1 MDISSLKY
9 YEQQMAINATSL
21 VSGVQSTASK
31 TGSVSGTDA
40 VSGAGAADSF
50 ESTLAAALNTPVT
63 SEYTASGTLTADAVS
78 GTQTTGAASQTASEA
93 SASAGTQ
100 STYDAAQGTSQASG
114 SSGSGGSSSSSS
126 DSDTTTEMIRQPD
139 GSIYLKTTTTNSDG
153 TSTVT
158 LTKIADGG
166 AGSMEN
172 ILGVNANDKLSSILN
187 NGQNSS
193 GTSSAAG
200 AVSSSN
206 S

>member
-40 VSGAGAADSF
+40 VSAAGAADSF
-50 ESTLAAALNTPVT
+50 ESTLAAALNTPLT

-78 GTQTTGAASQTASEA
+78 GTQTTGAASQTASQA

-100 STYDAAQGTSQASG
+100 STSDAAQGTSQASG
-114 SSGSGGSSSSSS
+114 SSGSGGSSSS

>member
-40 VSGAGAADSF
+40 VSGTGAADSF
-50 ESTLAAALNTPVT
+50 ESTLAAALNTPLT

-100 STYDAAQGTSQASG
+100 STSDAAQGTSQASG
-114 SSGSGGSSSSSS
+114 SSGSGGSSSS

>member
-40 VSGAGAADSF
+40 VSGTGAADSF
-50 ESTLAAALNTPVT
+50 ESTLAAALNTPLT

-100 STYDAAQGTSQASG
+100 STSDAAQGTSQASG
-114 SSGSGGSSSSSS
+114 YSGSGGSSSS

>member
-40 VSGAGAADSF
+40 VSGTGAADSF

-78 GTQTTGAASQTASEA
+78 GTQTTGAASQTASQA
-93 SASAGTQ
+93 SVSAGTQ
-100 STYDAAQGTSQASG
+100 GTSDATQGTSQASG
-114 SSGSGGSSSSSS
+114 SSGSGGSSSS

>member
-78 GTQTTGAASQTASEA
+78 GTQTTGAASQTASQA
-93 SASAGTQ
+93 SVSAGTQ
-100 STYDAAQGTSQASG
+100 STSDATQGTSQASG
-114 SSGSGGSSSSSS
+114 SSGSGGSSSS

>member
-100 STYDAAQGTSQASG
+100 STSDAAQGTSQASG
-114 SSGSGGSSSSSS
+114 SSGSGGSSSS

>member
-40 VSGAGAADSF
+40 VSVTGAADSF

-100 STYDAAQGTSQASG
+100 STSDAAQGTSQASG
-114 SSGSGGSSSSSS
+114 SSGSGGSSSS

>member
-1 MDISSLKY
+1 MDISSLMY

-100 STYDAAQGTSQASG
+100 STSDATQGTSQASG
-114 SSGSGGSSSSSS
+114 SSGSGGSSSS

-158 LTKIADGG
+158 LTKSADGG
-166 AGSMEN
+166 AGSIEN

>member
-40 VSGAGAADSF
+40 VSAAGAADSF
-50 ESTLAAALNTPVT
+50 ESTLAAALNTPLT

-78 GTQTTGAASQTASEA
+78 GTQTTGAASQTASQA
-93 SASAGTQ
+93 SVSAGTQ
-100 STYDAAQGTSQASG
+100 STSDATQGTSQASG
-114 SSGSGGSSSSSS
+114 SSGSGGSSSS

>member
-40 VSGAGAADSF
+40 VSGTGAADSF

-63 SEYTASGTLTADAVS
+63 SEYIASGTLTADAVS

-100 STYDAAQGTSQASG
+100 STSDAAQGTSQASG
-114 SSGSGGSSSSSS
+114 SSGSGGSSSS

>member
-1 MDISSLKY
+1 MDISSLMY

-100 STYDAAQGTSQASG
+100 STSDATQGTSQASG
-114 SSGSGGSSSSSS
+114 SSGSGGSSSS

>member
-40 VSGAGAADSF
+40 VSGTGAADSF
-50 ESTLAAALNTPVT
+50 ESTLAAALNTPLT

-114 SSGSGGSSSSSS
+114 SSGSGGSSSS

>member
-31 TGSVSGTDA
+31 TGSVSETDA
-40 VSGAGAADSF
+40 VSAAGAADSF
-50 ESTLAAALNTPVT
+50 ESTLAAALNTPLT

-78 GTQTTGAASQTASEA
+78 GTQTTGAASQTASQA
-93 SASAGTQ
+93 SVSAGTQ
-100 STYDAAQGTSQASG
+100 GTSDATQGTSQASG
-114 SSGSGGSSSSSS
+114 SSGSGNSSS

-172 ILGVNANDKLSSILN
+172 ILGINANDKLSSILN

-193 GTSSAAG
+193 GTASAAG
-200 AVSSSN
+200 AASSSN

>member
-100 STYDAAQGTSQASG
+100 STSDATQGTSQASG
-114 SSGSGGSSSSSS
+114 SSGSGGSSSS

>member
-78 GTQTTGAASQTASEA
+78 GTQTTGAASQTASQA
-93 SASAGTQ
+93 SVSAGTQ
-100 STYDAAQGTSQASG
+100 GTSDAAQGTSQASG
-114 SSGSGGSSSSSS
+114 SSGSGGSSSS

>member
-40 VSGAGAADSF
+40 VSGTGAADSF
-50 ESTLAAALNTPVT
+50 ESTLAAALNTPLT

-114 SSGSGGSSSSSS
+114 SSGSGGSSSS

-193 GTSSAAG
+193 GTSSATG

>member
-40 VSGAGAADSF
+40 VSGTGAADSF

-100 STYDAAQGTSQASG
+100 STSDAAQGTSQASG
-114 SSGSGGSSSSSS
+114 SSGSGGSSSS

>member
-1 MDISSLKY
+1 MDISSLMY

-40 VSGAGAADSF
+40 VSGTGAADSF

-100 STYDAAQGTSQASG
+100 STSDAAQGTSQASG
-114 SSGSGGSSSSSS
+114 SSGSGGSSSS

>member
-40 VSGAGAADSF
+40 VSAAGAADSF
-50 ESTLAAALNTPVT
+50 ESTLAAALNTPLT

-100 STYDAAQGTSQASG
+100 STSDAAQGTSQASG
-114 SSGSGGSSSSSS
+114 SSGSGGSSSS

>member
-40 VSGAGAADSF
+40 VSGTGAADSF
-50 ESTLAAALNTPVT
+50 ESTLAAALNTPLT

-78 GTQTTGAASQTASEA
+78 GTQTTGAASQTASQA
-93 SASAGTQ
+93 SVSAGTQ
-100 STYDAAQGTSQASG
+100 STSDATQGTSQASG
-114 SSGSGGSSSSSS
+114 SSGSGGSSSS

>member
-40 VSGAGAADSF
+40 VSAAGAADSF

-100 STYDAAQGTSQASG
+100 STSDAAQGTSQASG
-114 SSGSGGSSSSSS
+114 SSGSGGSSSS

>member
-1 MDISSLKY
+1 MDISSLMY

-78 GTQTTGAASQTASEA
+78 GTQTTGAASQTASQA
-93 SASAGTQ
+93 SVSAGTQ
-100 STYDAAQGTSQASG
+100 GTSDATQGTSQASG
-114 SSGSGGSSSSSS
+114 SSGSGGSSSS

>member
-40 VSGAGAADSF
+40 VSGTGAADSF

-100 STYDAAQGTSQASG
+100 STSDAAQGTSQASG
-114 SSGSGGSSSSSS
+114 SSGSGGSSSS

-193 GTSSAAG
+193 GTTSAAG

>member
-40 VSGAGAADSF
+40 VSGTGAADSF

-78 GTQTTGAASQTASEA
+78 GTQTTGAASQTASQA
-93 SASAGTQ
+93 SVSAGTQ
-100 STYDAAQGTSQASG
+100 STSDATQGTSQASG
-114 SSGSGGSSSSSS
+114 SSGSGGSSSS

>member
-21 VSGVQSTASK
+21 VSGVQNTASK

-50 ESTLAAALNTPVT
+50 ESTLAAALNTPLT

-100 STYDAAQGTSQASG
+100 STSDAAQGTSQASG
-114 SSGSGGSSSSSS
+114 SSGSGGSSSS

>member
-21 VSGVQSTASK
+21 VSGVQNTASK

-40 VSGAGAADSF
+40 VSVTGAADSF

-78 GTQTTGAASQTASEA
+78 GTQTTGAASQTASQA
-93 SASAGTQ
+93 SVSAGTQ
-100 STYDAAQGTSQASG
+100 GTSDAAQGTSQASG
-114 SSGSGGSSSSSS
+114 SSGSGGSSSS

>member
-31 TGSVSGTDA
+31 TGSVSETDA
-40 VSGAGAADSF
+40 VSAAGAADSF

-78 GTQTTGAASQTASEA
+78 GTQTTGAASQTASQA
-93 SASAGTQ
+93 SVSAGTQ
-100 STYDAAQGTSQASG
+100 GTSDAAQGTSQASG
-114 SSGSGGSSSSSS
+114 SSGSGGSSSS

>member
-40 VSGAGAADSF
+40 VSAAGAADSF

-78 GTQTTGAASQTASEA
+78 GTQTTGAASQTASQA
-93 SASAGTQ
+93 SVSAGTQ
-100 STYDAAQGTSQASG
+100 GTSDAAQGTSQASG
-114 SSGSGGSSSSSS
+114 SSGSGGSSSS

>member
-50 ESTLAAALNTPVT
+50 ESTLAAALNTPLT

-100 STYDAAQGTSQASG
+100 STSDAAQGTSQASG
-114 SSGSGGSSSSSS
+114 SSGSGGSSSS

>member
-40 VSGAGAADSF
+40 VSAAGAADSF

-78 GTQTTGAASQTASEA
+78 GTQTTGAASQTASQA
-93 SASAGTQ
+93 SVSAGTQ
-100 STYDAAQGTSQASG
+100 GTSDATQGTSQASG
-114 SSGSGGSSSSSS
+114 SSGSGGSSSS

-139 GSIYLKTTTTNSDG
+139 GSIYLQTTTTNSDG

-200 AVSSSN
+200 AISSSN

>member
-40 VSGAGAADSF
+40 VSGTGAADSF

-100 STYDAAQGTSQASG
+100 STSDAAQGTSQASG
-114 SSGSGGSSSSSS
+114 SSGSGGSSSS

-153 TSTVT
+153 TTTVT
-158 LTKIADGG
+158 QTKIADGG

>member
-1 MDISSLKY
+1 MDISSLMY

-100 STYDAAQGTSQASG
+100 STSDAAQGTSQASG
-114 SSGSGGSSSSSS
+114 SSGSGGSSSS

>member
-1 MDISSLKY
+1 
-9 YEQQMAINATSL
+9 MAINATSL

-50 ESTLAAALNTPVT
+50 ESTLAAALNTPLT

-100 STYDAAQGTSQASG
+100 STSDAAQGTSQASG
-114 SSGSGGSSSSSS
+114 SSGSGGSSSS

-139 GSIYLKTTTTNSDG
+139 DG
-153 TSTVT
+153 P
-158 LTKIADGG
+158 
-166 AGSMEN
+166 
-172 ILGVNANDKLSSILN
+172 DK
-187 NGQNSS
+187 S
-193 GTSSAAG
+193 GPTG
-200 AVSSSN
+200 
-206 S
+206 

>member
-1 MDISSLKY
+1 
-9 YEQQMAINATSL
+9 
-21 VSGVQSTASK
+21 
-31 TGSVSGTDA
+31 
-40 VSGAGAADSF
+40 
-50 ESTLAAALNTPVT
+50 
-63 SEYTASGTLTADAVS
+63 
-78 GTQTTGAASQTASEA
+78 
-93 SASAGTQ
+93 
-100 STYDAAQGTSQASG
+100 
-114 SSGSGGSSSSSS
+114 
-126 DSDTTTEMIRQPD
+126 MIRQPD

-200 AVSSSN
+200 AISSSN

>member
-21 VSGVQSTASK
+21 VSGVQNTASK

-40 VSGAGAADSF
+40 VSVTGAADSF

-100 STYDAAQGTSQASG
+100 STSDAAQGTSQASG
-114 SSGSGGSSSSSS
+114 SSGSGGSSSS

>member
-40 VSGAGAADSF
+40 VSGTGAADSF

-78 GTQTTGAASQTASEA
+78 GTQTTGAASQTASQA
-93 SASAGTQ
+93 SVSAGTQ
-100 STYDAAQGTSQASG
+100 GTSDAAQGTSQASG
-114 SSGSGGSSSSSS
+114 SSGSGGSSSS

>member
-21 VSGVQSTASK
+21 VSGVQNTASK

-40 VSGAGAADSF
+40 VSAAGAADSF

-100 STYDAAQGTSQASG
+100 STSDAAQGTSQASG
-114 SSGSGGSSSSSS
+114 SSGSGGSSSS

>member
-50 ESTLAAALNTPVT
+50 ESTLAAALNTPLT

-114 SSGSGGSSSSSS
+114 SSGSGGSSSS

>member
-50 ESTLAAALNTPVT
+50 ESTLAAALNTPLT

-100 STYDAAQGTSQASG
+100 STSDAAQGTSQASG
-114 SSGSGGSSSSSS
+114 SSGSGGSSSS

-193 GTSSAAG
+193 GTSSATG

>member
-40 VSGAGAADSF
+40 VSGTGAADSF

-63 SEYTASGTLTADAVS
+63 SEYTASGTLPADAVS

-100 STYDAAQGTSQASG
+100 STSDAAQGTSQASG
-114 SSGSGGSSSSSS
+114 SSGSGGSSSS